1 MKNSRTRQR
10 WTLDMAAQHE
20 QISGPAHCYYITLL
34 CPSQFHPASQGP
46 QRTSKLSLH
55 LMQATPCH
63 NSSLGLCLSA
73 LRTDPCKR
81 ITWTLEVCLGHMH
94 KKSLEAWFPG
104 TRPRSKGAASSG
116 EAAGP
121 VHATPCG
128 ERQPQNRAL

>member
-1 MKNSRTRQR
+1 MKNSRTQQHSVSRSLVQAIAM
-10 WTLDMAAQHE
+10 LSSFSAHPNSIPHHKGLAAH
-20 QISGPAHCYYITLL
+20 
-34 CPSQFHPASQGP
+34 PSSVC
-46 QRTSKLSLH
+46 TSCRPLRG
-55 LMQATPCH
+55 H

-81 ITWTLEVCLGHMH
+81 TTWTLEVGLGHMH
-94 KKSLEAWFPG
+94 KKSLEARFPG
-104 TRPRSKGAASSG
+104 TWPRSKGMGSSG